1 MSRGDTLQIPWF
13 ERVAV
18 RCRLAAPTFVASDLV
33 ASSAAAL
40 LFAQPICSCAVIYEP
55 RRSRSEARVT
65 RVRHADAR
73 WTIWK
78 GIRGFALLLQ
88 ESVDSRYSSLPAGR
102 AISCLPLVT
111 VSSFSCRASA
121 ITGGGAELSRSAL
134 VSLRSA
140 FAESFVH
147 TFSPSFRK
155 QVAAHHEGGAAEAP
169 RHRDRKVAIV
179 LVGRECISEVHR
191 SMNIT
196 HPPQRL

>member
-1 MSRGDTLQIPWF
+1 M
-13 ERVAV
+13 
-18 RCRLAAPTFVASDLV
+18 C
-33 ASSAAAL
+33 
-40 LFAQPICSCAVIYEP
+40 
-55 RRSRSEARVT
+55 SRSLV
-65 RVRHADAR
+65 V
-73 WTIWK
+73 
-78 GIRGFALLLQ
+78 L
-88 ESVDSRYSSLPAGR
+88 AGR

-111 VSSFSCRASA
+111 VSSFGCRASA

-169 RHRDRKVAIV
+169 RHRHRKVAIA

>member
-1 MSRGDTLQIPWF
+1 M
-13 ERVAV
+13 V
-18 RCRLAAPTFVASDLV
+18 
-33 ASSAAAL
+33 AL
-40 LFAQPICSCAVIYEP
+40 LRLGAAHIIGSQVG
-55 RRSRSEARVT
+55 
-65 RVRHADAR
+65 
-73 WTIWK
+73 
-78 GIRGFALLLQ
+78 GIPEIRAI
-88 ESVDSRYSSLPAGR
+88 PAGL

-134 VSLRSA
+134 VSVRSA